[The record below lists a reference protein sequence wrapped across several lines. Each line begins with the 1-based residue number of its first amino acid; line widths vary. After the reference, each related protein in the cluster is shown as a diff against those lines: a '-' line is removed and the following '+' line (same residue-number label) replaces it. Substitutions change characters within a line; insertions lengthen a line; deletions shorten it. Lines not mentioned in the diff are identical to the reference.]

1 MAHLLI
7 LDALNLI
14 RRIYSVQTKQ
24 YPDDAVARLIA
35 TDMTMQ
41 RAVST
46 ILQESSPTHVIAVFD
61 SDAPGW
67 RKARYTAYK

>member
-24 YPDDAVARLIA
+24 YPDDAAARLIA

-67 RKARYTAYK
+67 RKARYT